1 MEEQI
6 AEAWEIHCRITLFL
20 SSGIEDSALQD
31 SASKRGRTVSDHFI
45 HIHNVRLMWLKSAA
59 PDLSEGLTKIEK
71 SDLIGKDALTI
82 ALKESGA
89 AMAALLRKS
98 LSEGGRIKGFK
109 PNVIAFLGYLIS
121 HESFHMGKVDMT
133 LRLSDHPVDDKTH
146 YGMWEWGVR

>member
-6 AEAWEIHCRITLFL
+6 TETWEIHCRIALFL
-20 SSGIEDSALQD
+20 LSGIEDSAMQD
-31 SASKRGRTVSDHFI
+31 SASKRGKTVADHFS

-59 PDLSEGLTKIEK
+59 SNLSEGLTKIEK
-71 SDLIGKDALTI
+71 SDRIGKEALANALT
-82 ALKESGA
+82 ESGA
-89 AMAALLRKS
+89 AMAALFRKS

-109 PNVIAFLGYLIS
+109 PNAIAFMGYLIS
-121 HESFHMGKVDMT
+121 HESFHMGKVDMS